1 MNCVQNEKAS
11 PTETE
16 NGVLKWRKFSNAE
29 VIEKRSDN
37 FSDVKG
43 RSPIVSENKYKTLGK
58 RIHNSED
65 VEAGAYGIQD
75 RILDLIFNGTVESV
89 FAVC

>member
-29 VIEKRSDN
+29 VIKNRCDN
-37 FSDVKG
+37 FSMSSEG
-43 RSPIVSENKYKTLGK
+43 RQSSAKTNIKPL
-58 RIHNSED
+58 
-65 VEAGAYGIQD
+65 VEQFITAKTWK
-75 RILDLIFNGTVESV
+75 L
-89 FAVC
+89 AVMTG